1 MAEERK
7 QKVNAEAAA
16 PAPTGLWKK
25 AAIALLV
32 LAVFGA
38 AYYVGY
44 HKRTHKY
51 DAFAR
56 CLKDRQVKMYGAYWC
71 PHCAEQKEMFGES
84 LSSRRIS
91 SAVSRVIAG
100 LSSRFAKKR
109 AFNIS
114 QRGSFRQRENA

>member
-16 PAPTGLWKK
+16 PASTGLWKK

-44 HKRTHKY
+44 RKRTHKY

-56 CLKDRQVKMYGAYWC
+56 CLKIVR
-71 PHCAEQKEMFGES
+71 
-84 LSSRRIS
+84 
-91 SAVSRVIAG
+91 
-100 LSSRFAKKR
+100 
-109 AFNIS
+109 
-114 QRGSFRQRENA
+114 